1 MAQGRG
7 NNGLCP
13 ELLCSRTFP
22 GSRIIPQPG
31 MLRAVAAQLPLAA
44 AVAPGPRCTFSLG
57 QAALTLTSKM
67 RVMATALTPTTYTQP
82 PILQFQKSVTC
93 LKDVEWWALKSPVK
107 CFPVSSGLEI
117 FLWISG
123 LDPQGDLDL
132 CMSMAESL
140 VSTDRIRAWHPGIF
154 VLPSAS
160 HLSFLLVQAEWHL

>member
-67 RVMATALTPTTYTQP
+67 RVLATALTPTTYT